1 MPPARAH
8 ARATILTCTWLC
20 HAARCTLGKYSAA
33 RGRSAVARKCR
44 DKLVPS
50 RTTRRWR
57 VRSAT
62 PRPPSRSTASPR
74 SPRTA
79 GRASPSAQAQ
89 WPCVA
94 AESGRARRAVRAER
108 TRLTDRR
115 CGSRAARHTR
125 RPRAP
130 LSGKSIPW
138 RLELQ
143 RRQYKA
149 QIALQTTASQREP
162 AALSRSRARR
172 TLQSRFARRRVP
184 RPRRREQRAASE
196 RLVQTRAE
204 VGSARSA
211 CSAET
216 PW

>member
-62 PRPPSRSTASPR
+62 PRPPSRPTASPR

-79 GRASPSAQAQ
+79 VRASPSAQAQ

-115 CGSRAARHTR
+115 CGSRAARHT
-125 RPRAP
+125 
-130 LSGKSIPW
+130 
-138 RLELQ
+138 
-143 RRQYKA
+143 
-149 QIALQTTASQREP
+149 TTSLAGS
-162 AALSRSRARR
+162 
-172 TLQSRFARRRVP
+172 
-184 RPRRREQRAASE
+184 
-196 RLVQTRAE
+196 TRALGFAQ
-204 VGSARSA
+204 VSLCFVTMRSLGSGCIPAL
-211 CSAET
+211 T
-216 PW
+216 PLPPFPPWPPAGNSIK